1 MRKDN
6 LIRITE
12 LRHALHRIAELSM
25 KERETARL
33 LRDFLRRNT
42 RFQVVDR
49 EGWFYAVR
57 KGTNCGEQA
66 GEEQPG
72 GSQPGDERTG
82 GDRPGGRRIAFRAD
96 MDALPIAEDET
107 LSYHSVNAD
116 VSHKCGHDGHCAALC
131 GLALELDERETDA
144 DVYLIFQPGE
154 ETGSGAVFCRE
165 LIRQE
170 KISRIYAFHNLSGY
184 PEGSVVYRP
193 GLTQPPSEGLRLS
206 FAGKASHASAPEDG
220 RNPAELIARVI
231 LRAAEPAEDRSAG
244 MMLCTVTGVR
254 IGAGDF
260 GISPGDGELCMTL
273 RAEEESRMK
282 HFEEQILAFA
292 FEEGQQSGIGVS
304 ASVHDYFPETRNDD
318 ACLAAVVNAAERLGL
333 TRIRMKDLWRASEDF
348 GWYLK
353 ECPGAIFYIGNGEE
367 HPPLHT
373 AEYDF
378 NDTILETAVD
388 LFAALV

>member
-6 LIRITE
+6 LIKITE

-49 EGWFYAVR
+49 GGWFYAVR
-57 KGTNCGEQA
+57 KGTNFGEQA
-66 GEEQPG
+66 GEDQPG
-72 GSQPGDERTG
+72 GSRPGDELPS

-107 LSYHSVNAD
+107 LSYHSVNAG

-154 ETGSGAVFCRE
+154 ETGSGAVLCRE

-170 KISRIYAFHNLSGY
+170 KISRIHAFHNLSGY

-193 GLTQPPSEGLRLS
+193 GLTQPASEGVRLY

-220 RNPAELIARVI
+220 RNPSELIARVI
-231 LRAAEPAEDRSAG
+231 LRAAELSEDQSAG

-254 IGAGDF
+254 LGAGDF
-260 GISPGDGELCMTL
+260 GISPGDGELSMTL

-282 HFEEQILAFA
+282 RLEKQILAFA
-292 FEEGQQSGIGVS
+292 AKEGQQCGIGVS

-318 ACLAAVVNAAERLGL
+318 ACLTAVVEAAEEQGL
-333 TRIRMKDLWRASEDF
+333 TVIRMEQMWRASEDF

-353 ECPGAIFYIGNGEE
+353 ECPGAIFYIGSGEE

-378 NDTILETAVD
+378 NDRILETAAD